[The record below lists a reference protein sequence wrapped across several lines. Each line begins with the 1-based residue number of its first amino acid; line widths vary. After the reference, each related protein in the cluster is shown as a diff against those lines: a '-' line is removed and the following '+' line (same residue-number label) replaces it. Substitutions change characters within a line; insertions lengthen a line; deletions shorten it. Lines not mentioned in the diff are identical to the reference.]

1 APARRIGARRRQAAV
16 SSGRRTA
23 VLPRAPAQAVSL
35 VRRLLS
41 TPAYGCFSPREES
54 MSVSSPR
61 LARLALVTMLLAA
74 PAAAVAYG
82 VWVHAVVPVE
92 VLSRLDPKLVP
103 PVRTTM
109 LKSGATDADV
119 AAFRLWFYNRA
130 VAIKDSGVHNAF
142 LKRYPNAAAFD
153 AKAFKA
159 FQMMNPEAQVLGVDP
174 FAAVY
179 RARGRNDIALDPT
192 TPYQPGQK
200 VSIATALEMGS
211 VYPDIDRRNQDRI
224 FRTPDGR
231 VVLTARGDTVP
242 MDPMTLNWGRLT
254 GLSSQAH
261 AHIGLNH
268 EHHSSDPGVL
278 SMTPWN
284 FVIAIGFPTD
294 SVESYAEANA
304 QLYTDLSYIAKLSGG
319 PGTDLLSVF
328 YAGNAMHYIA
338 DVGNAIHTL
347 QAGVERF
354 YTDATM
360 QYWMSR
366 LKTVFGLFGATP
378 SRNSIG
384 LDILTN
390 HHTLSEKLFQVE
402 LQQAWRLDSL
412 GKRDS
417 ISASMRTVLDA
428 MRNGDPLFKRVLE
441 SAVLSNAHKYWYPP
455 FGSLIASTVIDSS
468 FQDGATIYRLTR
480 EIAVPRLHKLGVA
493 INFDTVADARV
504 WDYVR
509 DRSDPQVKATLDTFN
524 IYQGIA
530 MARVHDALTSWWDRY
545 LITDRTT
552 ATKDR
557 PALIDG
563 LMKRVLRDQL
573 NYLNAADAR
582 RQEYIDA
589 HGGLKK

>member
-1 APARRIGARRRQAAV
+1 MSAPSR
-16 SSGRRTA
+16 
-23 VLPRAPAQAVSL
+23 
-35 VRRLLS
+35 
-41 TPAYGCFSPREES
+41 
-54 MSVSSPR
+54 R
-61 LARLALVTMLLAA
+61 LARLALVTTLLAA
-74 PAAAVAYG
+74 PAAALAYG
-82 VWVHAVVPVE
+82 VWVHAIVPIE

-103 PVRTTM
+103 PIKTTM
-109 LKSGATDADV
+109 VSGATDADV
-119 AAFRLWFYNRA
+119 AGFRLWFYNRA
-130 VAIKDSGVHNAF
+130 AAIKDSAIHSAF

-153 AKAFKA
+153 AKAFKT
-159 FQMMNPEAQVLGVDP
+159 FLMMNPEAEVLGVDP

-179 RARGRNDIALDPT
+179 RARTRNDVAMDPT
-192 TPYQPGQK
+192 PPYEPGQR
-200 VSIATALEMGS
+200 VSIATAVEMGS
-211 VYPDIDRRNQDRI
+211 VFVDIDRRNQDRLY
-224 FRTPDGR
+224 RTPDGR

-304 QLYTDLSYIAKLSGG
+304 QLYTDLSYLAMLSGG
-319 PGTDLLSVF
+319 SGSAMLSDL

-347 QAGVERF
+347 QAGIERF

-366 LKTVFGLFGATP
+366 FKTVFGLFGTTP

-417 ISASMRTVLDA
+417 VAATMRGVLEAMRT
-428 MRNGDPLFKRVLE
+428 GDPMFKRVLDG
-441 SAVLSNAHKYWYPP
+441 AVMTNAHKYWYPP
-455 FGSLIASTVIDSS
+455 FGSLIAGTVIDSS
-468 FQDGATIYRLTR
+468 YQDGATIYRLTR

-493 INFDTVADARV
+493 IDFDTVPDAKV
-504 WDYVR
+504 WDYVQ
-509 DRSDPQVKATLDTFN
+509 DRSDPQIRAALDTFN
-524 IYQGIA
+524 IYQGKA
-530 MARVHDALTSWWDRY
+530 LARVHDALTSWWDRY
-545 LITDRTT
+545 IITGRT
-552 ATKDR
+552 APKDR
-557 PALIDG
+557 SGLTDG
-563 LMKRVLRDQL
+563 LMKRVLRSQL

-582 RQEYIDA
+582 RQEYIDSR
-589 HGGLKK
+589 GGVKR

>member
-1 APARRIGARRRQAAV
+1 MSA
-16 SSGRRTA
+16 SS
-23 VLPRAPAQAVSL
+23 S
-35 VRRLLS
+35 RL
-41 TPAYGCFSPREES
+41 G
-54 MSVSSPR
+54 
-61 LARLALVTMLLAA
+61 RLALITTLLAA
-74 PAAAVAYG
+74 PVAALAYG
-82 VWVHAVVPVE
+82 VWIHAVVPVE
-92 VLSRLDPKLVP
+92 VLRSLDPKLVP
-103 PVRTTM
+103 PIKTT
-109 LKSGATDADV
+109 LVKSGLTDADL

-130 VAIKDSGVHNAF
+130 AALKDSGIHGAF
-142 LKRYPNAAAFD
+142 VQRYPNAAAFD
-153 AKAFKA
+153 ARAFKA
-159 FQMMNPEAQVLGVDP
+159 FLMMNPEAQVLGVDS

-179 RARGRNDIALDPT
+179 RARTRNDIAMDPT

-211 VYPDIDRRNQDRI
+211 VYVDIDRRNQDRLY
-224 FRTPDGR
+224 RTPDGR
-231 VVLTARGDTVP
+231 VVLTAHGDTVP

-268 EHHSSDPGVL
+268 EHHSSDAGVL

-304 QLYTDLSYIAKLSGG
+304 QVYTDLSYLAMLSGSSG
-319 PGTDLLSVF
+319 SDMLSDL

-338 DVGNAIHTL
+338 DVGNQIHTL
-347 QAGVERF
+347 QAGIERF

-360 QYWMSR
+360 QYWLSR
-366 LKTVFGLFGATP
+366 FKTVFGLFGTTP

-417 ISASMRTVLDA
+417 IPASMRGVLDA
-428 MRNGDPLFKRVLE
+428 IRTGDPLFKRVLDG
-441 SAVLSNAHKYWYPP
+441 VVMTNAHKYWYPP
-455 FGSLIASTVIDSS
+455 FGSLIAATVIDSS
-468 FQDGATIYRLTR
+468 YQDGAAIYRLTR
-480 EIAVPRLHKLGVA
+480 EFAVPRLHKVGVA
-493 INFDTVADARV
+493 IDFDTIPDAKV
-504 WDYVR
+504 WDFVQ
-509 DRSDPQVKATLDTFN
+509 DRSDPQVRAAIDTFN
-524 IYQGIA
+524 VYEGKGL
-530 MARVHDALTSWWDRY
+530 ARVHDALTSWWDRY
-545 LITDRTT
+545 IITGRTT
-552 ATKDR
+552 AARDR
-557 PALIDG
+557 AGLIDG

-589 HGGLKK
+589 HGGLKR

>member
-1 APARRIGARRRQAAV
+1 MSAP
-16 SSGRRTA
+16 SSR
-23 VLPRAPAQAVSL
+23 
-35 VRRLLS
+35 
-41 TPAYGCFSPREES
+41 F
-54 MSVSSPR
+54 
-61 LARLALVTMLLAA
+61 ARLALVTTLLAA
-74 PAAAVAYG
+74 PAAAFAYG
-82 VWVHAVVPVE
+82 VWVHAVVPIE

-103 PVRTTM
+103 PVKTTM
-109 LKSGATDADV
+109 VKSGTTDADV
-119 AAFRLWFYNRA
+119 AGFRLWFYNRA
-130 VAIKDSGVHNAF
+130 VAIKDSGIHNAF
-142 LKRYPNAAAFD
+142 TKRYPNAAAFD

-159 FQMMNPEAQVLGVDP
+159 FLMMNPEAQVLGVDP

-179 RARGRNDIALDPT
+179 RARSRNDIAMDPT
-192 TPYQPGQK
+192 APYQAGQK

-211 VYPDIDRRNQDRI
+211 VYVDIDRRNQDRL
-224 FRTPDGR
+224 FRTPDGH
-231 VVLTARGDTVP
+231 VVLTAQGDTVP

-268 EHHSSDPGVL
+268 EHHSSDPSVL

-294 SVESYAEANA
+294 SVESYAEQNA

-319 PGTDLLSVF
+319 SGTELLSDF

-347 QAGVERF
+347 QAGIERF
-354 YTDATM
+354 YADATM

-366 LKTVFGLFGATP
+366 FKTVFGLFGTTP

-417 ISASMRTVLDA
+417 IPATMRGVLDA
-428 MRNGDPLFKRVLE
+428 MRNGDQAFKRVLDG
-441 SAVLSNAHKYWYPP
+441 VVMTNAHKYWYPP
-455 FGSLIASTVIDSS
+455 FGSLIAGAVIDSS
-468 FQDGATIYRLTR
+468 YQDGATIYRLTR

-493 INFDTVADARV
+493 IDFDTIPDAKV
-504 WDYVR
+504 WDYVQ
-509 DRSDPQVKATLDTFN
+509 DRSDPEIRAALDTFN
-524 IYQGIA
+524 IYQGISI
-530 MARVHDALTSWWDRY
+530 ARVHDALTSWWDRY

-552 ATKDR
+552 AAKDR

-582 RQEYIDA
+582 RQEYIEA
-589 HGGLKK
+589 HGGLKR

>member
-1 APARRIGARRRQAAV
+1 
-16 SSGRRTA
+16 
-23 VLPRAPAQAVSL
+23 
-35 VRRLLS
+35 
-41 TPAYGCFSPREES
+41 
-54 MSVSSPR
+54 MSVSSSR
-61 LARLALVTMLLAA
+61 FARLALVTSLLAA

-103 PVRTTM
+103 PIKTTM
-109 LKSGATDADV
+109 VMGATDADV
-119 AAFRLWFYNRA
+119 VRFRQWFYARA
-130 VAIKDSGVHNAF
+130 AAIRDSGIHRAF
-142 LKRYPNAAAFD
+142 MKRYPNAAAFD

-159 FQMMNPEAQVLGVDP
+159 FLMMNPEAQVLGVDS

-179 RARGRNDIALDPT
+179 RGRTRNDIAMDPT
-192 TPYQPGQK
+192 APYQAGQK

-211 VYPDIDRRNQDRI
+211 VYVDIDRRNQDRI

-294 SVESYAEANA
+294 SVESYAEQNA
-304 QLYTDLSYIAKLSGG
+304 QLYTDLSYIAMLSGG
-319 PGTDLLSVF
+319 SGADMLSDL

-366 LKTVFGLFGATP
+366 FKTVFGLFGTTP

-390 HHTLSEKLFQVE
+390 HHTLSEKIFQVE

-417 ISASMRTVLDA
+417 IPASMRGVLDA
-428 MRNGDPLFKRVLE
+428 MRNGDPMFKRVLE

-455 FGSLIASTVIDSS
+455 FGSLIAGTVIDSS

-480 EIAVPRLHKLGVA
+480 EIAVPRLHKVGVA
-493 INFDTVADARV
+493 IDFDTIPDAKV
-504 WDYVR
+504 WDYVQ
-509 DRSDPQVKATLDTFN
+509 DRNDPQIKATLDTFN
-524 IYQGIA
+524 LYQGRA

-545 LITDRTT
+545 IITGRVQP
-552 ATKDR
+552 KDR
-557 PALIDG
+557 SALIDG
-563 LMKRVLRDQL
+563 LISRLLRDQL

>member
-1 APARRIGARRRQAAV
+1 MSAP
-16 SSGRRTA
+16 SS
-23 VLPRAPAQAVSL
+23 
-35 VRRLLS
+35 
-41 TPAYGCFSPREES
+41 
-54 MSVSSPR
+54 R
-61 LARLALVTMLLAA
+61 LARLALVTTLLAA
-74 PAAAVAYG
+74 PAAALAYG
-82 VWVHAVVPVE
+82 VWVHAIVPVE
-92 VLSRLDPKLVP
+92 VLSRFDPKLAP
-103 PVRTTM
+103 AVRTTM
-109 LKSGATDADV
+109 VKEGLTDADL
-119 AAFRLWFYNRA
+119 ARFRLWFYNRA
-130 VAIKDSGVHNAF
+130 AAIKDSGIHRAF

-159 FQMMNPEAQVLGVDP
+159 FLMMNPEAQVLGVDS

-179 RARGRNDIALDPT
+179 RSRTPNDVALDPSR
-192 TPYQPGQK
+192 PYQPGQR
-200 VSIATALEMGS
+200 VTIATALEMGS
-211 VYPDIDRRNQDRI
+211 VYPDIDRRNQDRL

-231 VVLTARGDTVP
+231 VVLTAQGDTVP

-294 SVESYAEANA
+294 SVESYAEQNS
-304 QLYTDLSYIAKLSGG
+304 QLYTDLSYLAMLSGNSG
-319 PGTDLLSVF
+319 SEMLSDL

-347 QAGVERF
+347 QAGIEQF

-360 QYWMSR
+360 QYWLSR
-366 LKTVFGLFGATP
+366 FKTVFGLFGKTP

-390 HHTLSEKLFQVE
+390 HHTFSEKLFQVE

-417 ISASMRTVLDA
+417 IAPSMRGVLDA
-428 MRNGDPLFKRVLE
+428 MRNGDPMFKRVLDG
-441 SAVLSNAHKYWYPP
+441 AVFSNAAKKWYPP
-455 FGSLIASTVIDSS
+455 YGSLIAGAVIDSS

-493 INFDTVADARV
+493 IDFDTIPDAKV
-504 WDYVR
+504 WDYLR
-509 DRSDPQVKATLDTFN
+509 DRSDPKIRAALDTFN
-524 IYQGIA
+524 IYQGKA

-545 LITDRTT
+545 IITGRTT
-552 ATKDR
+552 PNLRSRLA
-557 PALIDG
+557 DG
-563 LMKRVLRDQL
+563 LIERVVVNQL

-589 HGGLKK
+589 HGGLKR

>member
-1 APARRIGARRRQAAV
+1 MSAP
-16 SSGRRTA
+16 SS
-23 VLPRAPAQAVSL
+23 
-35 VRRLLS
+35 
-41 TPAYGCFSPREES
+41 
-54 MSVSSPR
+54 R

-82 VWVHAVVPVE
+82 VWVHAIVPVE

-103 PVRTTM
+103 PIKTTM
-109 LKSGATDADV
+109 VSGATDADLV
-119 AAFRLWFYNRA
+119 RFRLWFYNRA
-130 VAIKDSGVHNAF
+130 AAIQDSGIHRAF

-153 AKAFKA
+153 ARAFKS
-159 FQMMNPEAQVLGVDP
+159 FLMMNPEAQVLGVDS

-179 RARGRNDIALDPT
+179 RTRTRNDAAMDPT
-192 TPYQPGQK
+192 RPYQPGQR
-200 VSIATALEMGS
+200 VSIATAVEMGS
-211 VYPDIDRRNQDRI
+211 VYPDLDRRNQDRLY
-224 FRTPDGR
+224 RTPDGR

-268 EHHSSDPGVL
+268 EHHSSDPGTL

-304 QLYTDLSYIAKLSGG
+304 QLYTDLSYIAMLSGG
-319 PGTDLLSVF
+319 SGSDMLSDL

-347 QAGVERF
+347 QAGIERF
-354 YTDATM
+354 YTDATV
-360 QYWMSR
+360 QFWKGR
-366 LKTVFGLFGATP
+366 FKTVFGLFGTTP

-384 LDILTN
+384 IDILTN

-417 ISASMRTVLDA
+417 IPVTMRGVLEG
-428 MRNGDPLFKRVLE
+428 MRNGDPMFKRVLE

-455 FGSLIASTVIDSS
+455 FGSLIAGTIIDSS
-468 FQDGATIYRLTR
+468 YQDGATIYRLTR
-480 EIAVPRLHKLGVA
+480 ELAVPRLHRLGVA
-493 INFDTVADARV
+493 IDFDTIPDANV
-504 WDYVR
+504 WDFVQ
-509 DRSDPQVKATLDTFN
+509 DRSDPGIRAVIDTFN
-524 IYQGIA
+524 IYQGKA

-545 LITDRTT
+545 IITGRTQP
-552 ATKDR
+552 KDR
-557 PALIDG
+557 SGLIDG
-563 LMKRVLRDQL
+563 LMKRVLRNQL

-589 HGGLKK
+589 HGGVKK

>member
-1 APARRIGARRRQAAV
+1 MSAP
-16 SSGRRTA
+16 SS
-23 VLPRAPAQAVSL
+23 
-35 VRRLLS
+35 
-41 TPAYGCFSPREES
+41 
-54 MSVSSPR
+54 R

-82 VWVHAVVPVE
+82 VWVHAIVPVE

-103 PVRTTM
+103 PIKTTM
-109 LKSGATDADV
+109 VSGATDADLV
-119 AAFRLWFYNRA
+119 RFRLWFYNRA
-130 VAIKDSGVHNAF
+130 AAIQDSGIHRAF

-153 AKAFKA
+153 ARAFKS
-159 FQMMNPEAQVLGVDP
+159 FLMMNPEAQVLGVDS

-179 RARGRNDIALDPT
+179 RTRTRNDAAMDPT
-192 TPYQPGQK
+192 RPYQPGQR
-200 VSIATALEMGS
+200 VSIATAVEMGS
-211 VYPDIDRRNQDRI
+211 VYPDLDRRNQDRLY
-224 FRTPDGR
+224 RTPDGR

-268 EHHSSDPGVL
+268 EHHSSDPGTL

-304 QLYTDLSYIAKLSGG
+304 QLYTDLSYIAMLSGG
-319 PGTDLLSVF
+319 SGSDMLSDL

-347 QAGVERF
+347 QAGIERF
-354 YTDATM
+354 YTDATV
-360 QYWMSR
+360 QFWKGR
-366 LKTVFGLFGATP
+366 FKTVFGLLGTTP

-384 LDILTN
+384 IDILTN

-417 ISASMRTVLDA
+417 IPVTMRGVLEG
-428 MRNGDPLFKRVLE
+428 MRNGDPMFKRVLE

-455 FGSLIASTVIDSS
+455 FGSLIAGTIIDSS
-468 FQDGATIYRLTR
+468 YQDGATIYRLTR
-480 EIAVPRLHKLGVA
+480 ELAVPRLHRLGVA
-493 INFDTVADARV
+493 IDFDTIPDANV
-504 WDYVR
+504 WDFVQ
-509 DRSDPQVKATLDTFN
+509 DRSDPGIRAVIDTFN
-524 IYQGIA
+524 IYQGKA

-545 LITDRTT
+545 IITGRTQP
-552 ATKDR
+552 KDR
-557 PALIDG
+557 SGLIDG
-563 LMKRVLRDQL
+563 LMKRVLRNQL

-589 HGGLKK
+589 HGGVKK

>member
-1 APARRIGARRRQAAV
+1 MSAA
-16 SSGRRTA
+16 SSR
-23 VLPRAPAQAVSL
+23 
-35 VRRLLS
+35 
-41 TPAYGCFSPREES
+41 F
-54 MSVSSPR
+54 
-61 LARLALVTMLLAA
+61 ARLALVTTLLAA

-103 PVRTTM
+103 PVKTTM
-109 LKSGATDADV
+109 VTGATDADV
-119 AAFRLWFYNRA
+119 ARFRLWFYARA
-130 VAIKDSGVHNAF
+130 AAIQDSGVHRAF
-142 LKRYPNAAAFD
+142 IKRYPNAAAFD
-153 AKAFKA
+153 TKAFKA
-159 FQMMNPEAQVLGVDP
+159 FLMMNPEAQVLGVDS

-179 RARGRNDIALDPT
+179 RARTRNDVALDPT
-192 TPYQPGQK
+192 AVYSPGQK
-200 VSIATALEMGS
+200 VSIATALELGS
-211 VYPDIDRRNQDRI
+211 VYVDIDRRNQDRI
-224 FRTPDGR
+224 YRTPDGR

-294 SVESYAEANA
+294 SVESYAEQNA
-304 QLYTDLSYIAKLSGG
+304 QMYTDLSYIAMLYGG
-319 PGTDLLSVF
+319 PGADMLSDL
-328 YAGNAMHYIA
+328 YAGNAMHYVA

-366 LKTVFGLFGATP
+366 FKTVFGLFGTTP

-417 ISASMRTVLDA
+417 IPASMRGVLDA
-428 MRNGDPLFKRVLE
+428 MRNGDPMFKRVLE

-455 FGSLIASTVIDSS
+455 FGSLIAATVIDSS

-480 EIAVPRLHKLGVA
+480 EIAVPRLHKVGVA
-493 INFDTVADARV
+493 INFDTIPDANV

-509 DRSDPQVKATLDTFN
+509 DRNDPQVKATLDTFN
-524 IYQGIA
+524 LYQGKA

-545 LITDRTT
+545 IITGRTQP
-552 ATKDR
+552 KDR
-557 PALIDG
+557 SNLIDG

-589 HGGLKK
+589 HGGLKQ

>member
-1 APARRIGARRRQAAV
+1 MSAR
-16 SSGRRTA
+16 SS
-23 VLPRAPAQAVSL
+23 
-35 VRRLLS
+35 
-41 TPAYGCFSPREES
+41 
-54 MSVSSPR
+54 R
-61 LARLALVTMLLAA
+61 LARLAFVTILLAA
-74 PAAAVAYG
+74 PAAALAYG
-82 VWVHAVVPVE
+82 VWVHAVVPIE
-92 VLSRLDPKLVP
+92 VLSRFDPKLAP
-103 PVRTTM
+103 AIKTTM
-109 LKSGATDADV
+109 VSGATDADL
-119 AAFRLWFYNRA
+119 AKFRLWFYGRA
-130 VAIKDSGVHNAF
+130 VAIQDSGIHKAF
-142 LKRYPNAAAFD
+142 LKRYPTPASFD

-159 FQMMNPEAQVLGVDP
+159 FLMMNPEAQVLGVDS

-179 RARGRNDIALDPT
+179 RARTKADVAQDPT
-192 TPYQPGQK
+192 TPYEPGRQ
-200 VSIATALEMGS
+200 VSVATALEMGS
-211 VYPDIDRRNQDRI
+211 VYVDLDRRNQDRL

-268 EHHSSDPGVL
+268 EHHSSETGVL

-294 SVESYAEANA
+294 SVESYAEQNA
-304 QLYTDLSYIAKLSGG
+304 QLYTDLSYVALLSGG
-319 PGTDLLSVF
+319 TGTPMLSDL

-347 QAGVERF
+347 QAGIEQF

-360 QYWMSR
+360 QYWLSR
-366 LKTVFGLFGATP
+366 FKTVFGLFGTTP

-390 HHTLSEKLFQVE
+390 HHTFSEKLFQVE

-417 ISASMRTVLDA
+417 ISASMRGVLDA
-428 MRNGDPLFKRVLE
+428 MRNGDPNFKRVLDA
-441 SAVLSNAHKYWYPP
+441 AVFSNAAKYWYPP
-455 FGSLIASTVIDSS
+455 YGSLIAGTVIDSS
-468 FQDGATIYRLTR
+468 YQDGATIYRLTR

-493 INFDTVADARV
+493 IDFDTVPDARV
-504 WDYVR
+504 WDYMQ
-509 DRSDPQVKATLDTFN
+509 DRSDPAIKATLDTFN
-524 IYQGIA
+524 IYQGRAI
-530 MARVHDALTSWWDRY
+530 ARVHDALTSWWDRY
-545 LITDRTT
+545 IITTRT
-552 ATKDR
+552 APKDR
-557 PALIDG
+557 AGLVDG
-563 LMKRVLRDQL
+563 LMKRILRTQL

>member
-1 APARRIGARRRQAAV
+1 MSA
-16 SSGRRTA
+16 SSSR
-23 VLPRAPAQAVSL
+23 
-35 VRRLLS
+35 
-41 TPAYGCFSPREES
+41 F
-54 MSVSSPR
+54 
-61 LARLALVTMLLAA
+61 ARLALVTTLLAV

-109 LKSGATDADV
+109 ISGATDADLV
-119 AAFRLWFYNRA
+119 RFRLWFYNRA
-130 VAIKDSGVHNAF
+130 VAIQDSGIHRAF

-159 FQMMNPEAQVLGVDP
+159 FLMMNPEAQVLGVDP

-179 RARGRNDIALDPT
+179 GARTRNDIAMDPT
-192 TPYQPGQK
+192 APYQPGSK
-200 VSIATALEMGS
+200 LSIATALEMGS
-211 VYPDIDRRNQDRI
+211 VFVDIDRRNQDRL
-224 FRTPDGR
+224 FRTADGR

-268 EHHSSDPGVL
+268 EHHSSDPGTL

-294 SVESYAEANA
+294 SVESYAEQNA
-304 QLYTDLSYIAKLSGG
+304 QLYTDLSYIAMLSGG
-319 PGTDLLSVF
+319 SGSDMLSDL
-328 YAGNAMHYIA
+328 YAGNAMHYVA

-347 QAGVERF
+347 QAGIERF

-360 QYWMSR
+360 QYWMHR
-366 LKTVFGLFGATP
+366 FKTVFGLFGATP

-417 ISASMRTVLDA
+417 VSASMRGVLDA
-428 MRNGDPLFKRVLE
+428 MRNGDPMFKRVLE

-455 FGSLIASTVIDSS
+455 FGSLIAGTVIDSS
-468 FQDGATIYRLTR
+468 YQDGATIYRLTR
-480 EIAVPRLHKLGVA
+480 EIAVPRLHKFGVA
-493 INFDTVADARV
+493 IDFDTVPDAKV
-504 WDYVR
+504 WDYVQ
-509 DRSDPQVKATLDTFN
+509 DRSDPQIRAMLDTFN
-524 IYQGIA
+524 LYQGKA

-545 LITDRTT
+545 IITSRTQP
-552 ATKDR
+552 KDR
-557 PALIDG
+557 AALIDG
-563 LMKRVLRDQL
+563 LMKRVLRAQL

-589 HGGLKK
+589 HGGLKQ